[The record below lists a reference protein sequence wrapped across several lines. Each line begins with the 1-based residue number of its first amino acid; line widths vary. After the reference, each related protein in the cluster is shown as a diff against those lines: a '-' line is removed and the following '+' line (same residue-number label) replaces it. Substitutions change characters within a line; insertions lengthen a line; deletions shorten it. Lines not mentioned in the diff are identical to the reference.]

1 MVSQPSG
8 VLGYPYPAEPI
19 PSTLNEILDVT
30 SWLTPSEYLRKGI
43 EFVFHFNPGEIVGEW
58 VAGDWHGMSVASSA
72 LTQLAEYTQ
81 ALGRAVHDE
90 SAEMMLDWKGH
101 AASSATAYFDGLA
114 VAIDQLNE
122 PLHGLAKDYQTV
134 AAGMLEM
141 AEAVGNIMHDMED
154 KLIEMGIKAAAAVA
168 LSETVVGSLIAGAWA
183 ISDAK
188 KVLDMW
194 REAKDAYELAVTIT
208 DGVVGTTAGYLG
220 ALDTGDGLELPGAY
234 SNPALP

>member
-1 MVSQPSG
+1 MSRPSG
-8 VLGYPYPAEPI
+8 VLGYPYPVEPI
-19 PSTLNEILDVT
+19 PAALNEILDVT

-90 SAEMMLDWKGH
+90 SAEMMLDWQGH
-101 AASSATAYFDGLA
+101 AASSAAAYFENLA
-114 VAIDQLNE
+114 ITVDQLNE
-122 PLHGLAKDYQTV
+122 PLRGLAKDYQTV

-141 AEAVGNIMHDMED
+141 AESVGNLMHDMED

-194 REAKDAYELAVTIT
+194 REAQAAYELAVTIA
-208 DGVVGTTAGYLG
+208 DAVVGTTAGYLG

-234 SNPALP
+234 ANPGLA